1 MIEKLIARAKEKDLL
16 LTKNRKSTR
25 YKKILGRLVAMN
37 LLRTTDEFIHNLEKM
52 KLSDLLWAGKIEPRI
67 LELIPAI
74 AVKKPSVI
82 AGLENAPPD
91 LKTVI
96 SEIKSANP
104 VSKFRHVAPRDYL
117 QWLGSVGQRN
127 KNPTKLK
134 SFRFQQE
141 DLALLNSF
149 KLKGMSE
156 IEAVRKGLKLLAQME
171 TMECAT

>member
-1 MIEKLIARAKEKDLL
+1 MIEHLIARAKEKDLQ
-16 LTKNRKSTR
+16 LTKSRKSIR

-37 LLRTTDEFIHNLEKM
+37 LLRTTDEFILNLEKM
-52 KLSDLLWAGKIEPRI
+52 KLNDLLWAGKLEPRI

-82 AGLENAPPD
+82 AGLESAPED

-104 VSKFRHVAPRDYL
+104 VSKFRHVDPKNYM
-117 QWLGSVGQRN
+117 QWLGSVGQR
-127 KNPTKLK
+127 KKKPTKLK
-134 SFRFQQE
+134 SFRFQQA
-141 DLALLNSF
+141 DLELLNNF

-156 IEAVRKGLKLLAQME
+156 IEAVRRGLKLLAQSE
-171 TMECAT
+171 